1 MQLFQ
6 NCTRASCCRNEHY
19 SKVVSTN
26 LGVHWLNVLILP
38 MVFFSWLFERE
49 NRFIPDEAK
58 RKLYARSLIAGSI
71 ALAILM
77 AWLRK

>member
-1 MQLFQ
+1 
-6 NCTRASCCRNEHY
+6 
-19 SKVVSTN
+19 
-26 LGVHWLNVLILP
+26 